1 MQVSA
6 VQSANEWV
14 SYPESFHTI
23 SIPHSPCVKPC
34 PGAYVVGERLP
45 WNAWRTRLEGQCC
58 HLDFERPAL
67 CSLTDIASETI
78 FVLRLAKYLGL
89 PTSVEREVSWEGAVG
104 MSRHDPSSHMQITSR
119 RSRASLAC
127 KRRLTYVNSATW
139 CTMRYLHPSSVSWTV
154 VAWQSHDRLA

>member
-34 PGAYVVGERLP
+34 PGACVVGERLP
-45 WNAWRTRLEGQCC
+45 WNALRTRLEGQMPPGLWKAC
-58 HLDFERPAL
+58 AL
-67 CSLTDIASETI
+67 LPNWHSFWNDIC
-78 FVLRLAKYLGL
+78 
-89 PTSVEREVSWEGAVG
+89 VEGCKISWFAYVSWEGVVG

-154 VAWQSHDRLA
+154 VAWQSHARLA